1 MGERTPLEFAAS
13 QRSGDKET
21 LENSENFEDTT
32 LLPHTSQYPATPT
45 KNRASR
51 EVVITYKHVHV
62 FHLSPHSKHTPQ
74 DVMQKAALAASS
86 NASGVMVTI
95 AEEKE
100 VEGPGGQRS
109 PTRTF
114 KILDLNLEYTADDI
128 PEVSTLTD
136 TAKNYYDIP
145 RDWES
150 SSYMLILGVPI
161 PVKYWG
167 EIFQNKGSQE
177 FSYRR
182 NKWRQWKVSSP
193 KLSGSYT

>member
-13 QRSGDKET
+13 QHSGDKET
-21 LENSENFEDTT
+21 LENSE
-32 LLPHTSQYPATPT
+32 
-45 KNRASR
+45 
-51 EVVITYKHVHV
+51 VVITHKHVHV
-62 FHLSPHSKHTPQ
+62 FHSSPHSKHTPQ

-114 KILDLNLEYTADDI
+114 KIPDLNLEYTADDI
-128 PEVSTLTD
+128 PEVPTLTY
-136 TAKNYYDIP
+136 TAKNYHDIP

-150 SSYMLILGVPI
+150 SSHMLILGVPI